1 MKTVHVITLGKLR
14 DKNYLAIEAEYLK
27 RIKSFKVKYH
37 ELKTHEENL
46 ELEGTEVLKKIQ
58 DISKDGKPLLF
69 LLAEKGKEFDSP
81 KFSEWIF
88 KKLENHH
95 GPLVFIFGGAAGHGE
110 NLQAQPHEKISLSL
124 LTFPHQMAR
133 VIFDEQLYRAD
144 TIYLKHPY
152 HK

>member
-1 MKTVHVITLGKLR
+1 MKTIHVITLGKLR
-14 DKNYLAIEAEYLK
+14 DKNYLSIEHEYLK

-46 ELEGTEVLKKIQ
+46 ELEGAEVLKKVQ
-58 DISKDGKPLLF
+58 DISKEGSPLLF
-69 LLAEKGKEFDSP
+69 LLAEKGKEFDSSQ
-81 KFSEWIF
+81 FSDWLF

-95 GPLVFIFGGAAGHGE
+95 GPLCFIFGGAAGHGN
-110 NLQAQPHEKISLSL
+110 NLMEQKHEKISLSL
-124 LTFPHQMAR
+124 MTFPHQMAR

-144 TIYLKHPY
+144 TIYLNHPY